1 MSTNQDGYDEQQPCP
16 ACGED
21 IWVIATLDA
30 GECPECGTDR
40 DELFKIARAGD
51 VEAGESAADVVEGGE
66 ADV

>member
-1 MSTNQDGYDEQQPCP
+1 MNAPKNDSDRQHPCP
-16 ACGED
+16 ACGET

-51 VEAGESAADVVEGGE
+51 VDAESGDGAGVEGGE